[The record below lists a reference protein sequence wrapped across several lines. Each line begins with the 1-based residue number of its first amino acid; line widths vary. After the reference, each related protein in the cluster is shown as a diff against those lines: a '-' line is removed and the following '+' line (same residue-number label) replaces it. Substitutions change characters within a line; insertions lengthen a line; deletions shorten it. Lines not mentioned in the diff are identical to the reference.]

1 MAACQ
6 SRADLAEKKNKL
18 MMSKIKD
25 VWQSR
30 LSIVFE
36 DTQKVSPIAIDVA
49 LKGLKWEEEYTV
61 VGHGADVRIKKK
73 GLPLYLY
80 EKFSI

>member
-1 MAACQ
+1 MAASQ
-6 SRADLAEKKNKL
+6 LRADLAEKKRKL

-36 DTQKVSPIAIDVA
+36 DACKLMPVAIDIV
-49 LKGLKWEEEYTV
+49 LKGLEWEEEYTV
-61 VGHGADVRIKKK
+61 PRCGTDVIIISKICIKT
-73 GLPLYLY
+73 
-80 EKFSI
+80 IDI